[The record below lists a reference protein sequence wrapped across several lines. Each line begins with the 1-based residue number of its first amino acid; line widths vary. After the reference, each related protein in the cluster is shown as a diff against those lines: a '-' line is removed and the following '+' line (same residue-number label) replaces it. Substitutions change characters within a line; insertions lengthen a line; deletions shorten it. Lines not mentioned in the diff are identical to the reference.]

1 MHNFKIG
8 FDFVIIF
15 KTQTYLLAVFNDETS
30 KVILFLKNVSILRSK
45 TQGSIHRDMIKKTL
59 IIQPDL
65 NSGYPHTPC

>member
-30 KVILFLKNVSILRSK
+30 KVILFLKNVSIFTFKDTGLD
-45 TQGSIHRDMIKKTL
+45 TQRYDKKTL